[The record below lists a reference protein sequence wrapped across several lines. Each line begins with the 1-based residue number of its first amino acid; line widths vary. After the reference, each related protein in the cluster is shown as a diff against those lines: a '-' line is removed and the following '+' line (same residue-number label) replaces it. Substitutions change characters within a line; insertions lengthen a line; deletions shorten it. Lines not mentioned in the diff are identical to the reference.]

1 MNDNGR
7 IGHILECVRF
17 VSSKTGFGNGVA
29 EICPFPFRIAFYGV
43 QGYRMFILKNSMMAR
58 HESNESVAQL

>member
-1 MNDNGR
+1 MIMNEPDTLR
-7 IGHILECVRF
+7 LCLVRF
-17 VSSKTGFGNGVA
+17 VKNGLRQRHRRDIHVPVQDC
-29 EICPFPFRIAFYGV
+29 ILRCT

>member
-1 MNDNGR
+1 MTKGKNRNPKQVA
-7 IGHILECVRF
+7 ILVRYYILR
-17 VSSKTGFGNGVA
+17 GM
-29 EICPFPFRIAFYGV
+29 